1 MAKGMNIELKKKKE
15 RAGAVIRQL
24 LYILLM
30 VTGYIFI
37 STVNLKVMPLLPVCC
52 GVCYAVREEPF
63 NSALYGCACGLLLD
77 CAQDT
82 LIGFNA
88 ILLMWSCLLISLLFH
103 CFLRRHV
110 VNFLL
115 LDLGVIM
122 LRGLLHYLFFYEI
135 WDYDLTGQI
144 FTKIFIPEM
153 LLTNLAGAVLYWL
166 TGVIAGRFGIV
177 TEHYIEEKSEDIV
190 RE

>member
-1 MAKGMNIELKKKKE
+1 MNIELKKKKE

-30 VTGYIFI
+30 TAGFAFI
-37 STVNLKVMPLLPVCC
+37 STANARVLPLLPVCC

-63 NSALYGCACGLLLD
+63 ASALYGCICGLLLD

-82 LIGFNA
+82 LVGFNA

-103 CFLRRHV
+103 CFLRRHI

-115 LDLGVIM
+115 LDFGVIM

-153 LLTNLAGAVLYWL
+153 LLTSAAGVAVYWL
-166 TGVIAGRFGIV
+166 TGVIAGRFGTV